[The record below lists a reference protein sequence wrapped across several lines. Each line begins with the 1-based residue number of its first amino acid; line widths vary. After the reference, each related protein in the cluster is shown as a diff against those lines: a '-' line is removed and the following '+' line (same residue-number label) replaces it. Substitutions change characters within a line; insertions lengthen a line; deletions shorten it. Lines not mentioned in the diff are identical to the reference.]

1 MPQNEKE
8 KKKLKQLIRKNKY
21 LAYIFL
27 GILGGVLIAYD
38 YSGGF

>member
-21 LAYIFL
+21 LAYILL
-27 GILGGVLIAYD
+27 GILGGEY
-38 YSGGF
+38 